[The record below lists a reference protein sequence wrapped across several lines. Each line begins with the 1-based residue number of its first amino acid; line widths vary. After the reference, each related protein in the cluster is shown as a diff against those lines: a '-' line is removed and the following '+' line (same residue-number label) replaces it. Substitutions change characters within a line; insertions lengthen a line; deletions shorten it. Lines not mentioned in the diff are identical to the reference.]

1 MQRHFDEK
9 IQELLEKLMVMGSL
23 AESMVQAALRTLIE
37 RDETLCQEVH
47 RREMEVNELQIE
59 VDDRAVK
66 LTALQQPVGTDVRFL
81 FMASRIASELERIG
95 DQAVNICQNAHHIL
109 EAPPLKPIVDL
120 PMMGDI
126 AERIG
131 FRGENKNVHIGVG
144 LRQRFTRKK
153 SGKLGG
159 FHILFQIFLFVS
171 VADDQELKIC
181 SARFQEAF
189 FQVRQQPDIFS
200 ALKRPQNP
208 NLMRLSSTVRLAGE
222 NSSESTPLGIKKEAL
237 PEPSPSRSTS
247 S

>member
-9 IQELLEKLMVMGSL
+9 IQELLEKLMMMGSL
-23 AESMVQAALRTLIE
+23 AESMIQAALRTLIE
-37 RDETLCQEVH
+37 RDETLCEEVH

-126 AERIG
+126 AERMV
-131 FRGENKNVHIGVG
+131 RDSLESLV
-144 LRQRFTRKK
+144 RKDCSLANHVLEEEK
-153 SGKLGG
+153 KVDAYRD
-159 FHILFQIFLFVS
+159 QIFRILLTHMM
-171 VADDQELKIC
+171 ADPGTIQRALSLILISRNIERVGDHATNIAEEVIYLVEG
-181 SARFQEAF
+181 RE
-189 FQVRQQPDIFS
+189 VRHQHEIKTRGVP
-200 ALKRPQNP
+200 
-208 NLMRLSSTVRLAGE
+208 
-222 NSSESTPLGIKKEAL
+222 SESVDTPL
-237 PEPSPSRSTS
+237 
-247 S
+247 